1 MLRSRGSWN
10 IFRSC
15 SAGQG
20 EWIPK
25 SEAERIADM
34 GTFKALFGFLAIIG
48 VIYAG
53 FQIIPPE
60 LTNYS
65 FQDDL
70 RNVALVGGSNPHT
83 TDQELVDSIIRKA
96 QEHQITLVAEN
107 VTVQRIGTPGSPAV
121 YVAADY
127 SVPVSLPGY
136 SFSLHFNPSSGN
148 KGF

>member
-1 MLRSRGSWN
+1 MPTWSESPLESRWERRLPKVLWRWFCVRLAKYAMLRSRGSSN

-15 SAGQG
+15 SAGEG
-20 EWIPK
+20 EWIPG
-25 SEAERIADM
+25 SETEIADM
-34 GTFKALFGFLAIIG
+34 GTFKALLGFLAIIG

-70 RNVALVGGSNPHT
+70 RNVAMVGGSNPHT

-96 QEHQITLVAEN
+96 QEHQITLVPE
-107 VTVQRIGTPGSPAV
+107 
-121 YVAADY
+121 
-127 SVPVSLPGY
+127 
-136 SFSLHFNPSSGN
+136 
-148 KGF
+148 

>member
-1 MLRSRGSWN
+1 
-10 IFRSC
+10 
-15 SAGQG
+15 
-20 EWIPK
+20 
-25 SEAERIADM
+25 M
-34 GTFKALFGFLAIIG
+34 GTSKAVLGFLVIVGA
-48 VIYAG
+48 IYAG

-70 RNVALVGGSNPHT
+70 RNVAMVGGANPRT
-83 TDQELVDSIIRKA
+83 TDQELVDSIIKKA
-96 QEHQITLVAEN
+96 QEHQITLTPEN
-107 VTVQRIGTPGSPAV
+107 VTVQRIGTPGVNAV

-136 SFSLHFNPSSGN
+136 SFKLHFTPSSGN